1 MGELLFLDLTYV
13 VNINTLAED
22 ALLPCDEDMNVNYDT
37 CLVDK
42 VGETLA
48 EKYGCVVPYLP
59 RPAHLKNVRC
69 VQIVSELNIAHTL
82 FTEYSYSSACFLG
95 STYRLGKCQVKW

>member
-22 ALLPCDEDMNVNYDT
+22 AFLPCDEDMNRNYDT
-37 CLVDK
+37 CLVNR
-42 VGETLA
+42 VAETLA

-69 VQIVSELNIAHTL
+69 VQIGIEQRRANFVCLL
-82 FTEYSYSSACFLG
+82 RCG
-95 STYRLGKCQVKW
+95 